1 MEMLKDNKTKT
12 FDTRQFGICA
22 LIIGVTLISFP
33 TNELTYLI
41 VRFIQALELLI
52 FAVLFI
58 PRVQQVIKVD
68 KFNLYV
74 HLWWLFYISN
84 TILHSSGIGITPVFT
99 WLNVAI
105 FVLLGTTYWEKDI
118 RSGLKILVIIFS
130 FLIYLNAILLIFFP
144 DGLWEDTE
152 WIGRGSPVRYL
163 FGNQNQ
169 TGLVSILAIATQCI
183 YSFAYKKGRFN
194 LFLLLVVSWLVAQFH
209 SSMTPTIGIA
219 MMTLYILLNKMFKR
233 TGVWFVVFSVIYF
246 ALFMLI
252 VWYGSEIDGVKWATR
267 FVEGTLNKDTTFS
280 RRTIIWENAVKLI
293 KREPLMGYGIRTVDW
308 NDNHLEGS
316 GAHNLW
322 VMLLLNSGVVGC
334 FSFIFIMIIAVRNAL
349 TVKSPATTTAVISLC
364 VLFTMSFFEAY
375 NVVYVFLFLM
385 IVYYS
390 AKIPIQLEE
399 TQEKEAIEEKEIIDQ
414 TQSI

>member
-1 MEMLKDNKTKT
+1 MEMLKDDKTKT

-52 FAVLFI
+52 FAVLLI
-58 PRVQQVIKVD
+58 PRVQQVIRVD

-169 TGLVSILAIATQCI
+169 TGLVSILAIAIQCI

-194 LFLLLVVSWLVAQFH
+194 L
-209 SSMTPTIGIA
+209 
-219 MMTLYILLNKMFKR
+219 
-233 TGVWFVVFSVIYF
+233 
-246 ALFMLI
+246 
-252 VWYGSEIDGVKWATR
+252 
-267 FVEGTLNKDTTFS
+267 
-280 RRTIIWENAVKLI
+280 
-293 KREPLMGYGIRTVDW
+293 
-308 NDNHLEGS
+308 
-316 GAHNLW
+316 
-322 VMLLLNSGVVGC
+322 
-334 FSFIFIMIIAVRNAL
+334 
-349 TVKSPATTTAVISLC
+349 
-364 VLFTMSFFEAY
+364 
-375 NVVYVFLFLM
+375 
-385 IVYYS
+385 
-390 AKIPIQLEE
+390 
-399 TQEKEAIEEKEIIDQ
+399 
-414 TQSI
+414 

>member
-1 MEMLKDNKTKT
+1 MEMLKDNKTKA
-12 FDTRQFGICA
+12 FDARQFGICA
-22 LIIGVTLISFP
+22 IIIGVTLISFP
-33 TNELTYLI
+33 SNSVTYLI

-52 FAVLFI
+52 FAVLFV

-84 TILHSSGIGITPVFT
+84 TILHATDVGITPVFT

-105 FVLLGTTYWEKDI
+105 FVLLGTTYWQEDI
-118 RSGLKILVIIFS
+118 RGGLKILAIIFT
-130 FLIYLNAILLIFFP
+130 FLTYLNAILLIFFP
-144 DGLWEDTE
+144 DGLWEDPE

-169 TGLVSILAIATQCI
+169 TGLVCMLAISIQCI
-183 YSFAYKKGRFN
+183 YTFAYKKGRFN
-194 LFLLLVVSWLVAQFH
+194 LFLLLVVSMLVARFH
-209 SSMTPTIGIA
+209 NSMTPAIGIV
-219 MMTLYILLNKMFKR
+219 MMTLYILLNRMFKR
-233 TGVWFVVFSVIYF
+233 TGAWFVVFSVIYF
-246 ALFMLI
+246 TLFMLI

-280 RRTIIWENAVKLI
+280 KRTIIWENAVKLI
-293 KREPLMGYGIRTVDW
+293 KREPMFGYGIRPVEW

-322 VMLLLNSGVVGC
+322 VMLLLNSGIVGC
-334 FSFIFIMIIAVRNAL
+334 FSFILIIIAAVRNAL
-349 TVKSPATTTAVISLC
+349 TVKSKVTTTAVISLC
-364 VLFTMSFFEAY
+364 IMLVMSFFEAY
-375 NVVYVFLFLM
+375 NIVYIFLFLM

-390 AKIPIQLEE
+390 AKIPE
-399 TQEKEAIEEKEIIDQ
+399 
-414 TQSI
+414 QSSTV

>member
-1 MEMLKDNKTKT
+1 MEMLKDNKTKA
-12 FDTRQFGICA
+12 FDTRQAGICA
-22 LIIGVTLISFP
+22 IIIGVTLIAFP
-33 TNELTYLI
+33 SNSMTYLI

-52 FAVLFI
+52 FAVLFV

-84 TILHSSGIGITPVFT
+84 TILHSTGVGITPIFT

-105 FVLLGTTYWEKDI
+105 FVLLGTTYWQDDI
-118 RSGLKILVIIFS
+118 RGGLKTLAIIFT
-130 FLIYLNAILLIFFP
+130 FLTYLNAILLIFFP
-144 DGLWEDTE
+144 DGLWEDPE

-169 TGLVSILAIATQCI
+169 TGLVCILAISIQCI
-183 YSFAYKKGRFN
+183 YTFAYKKGRFN
-194 LFLLLVVSWLVAQFH
+194 LLLLLVVSMLVAQFH
-209 SSMTPTIGIA
+209 NSMTPAIGIV
-219 MMTLYILLNKMFKR
+219 MMALYILLNRMFKR
-233 TGVWFVVFSVIYF
+233 TGVWFIVFSVIYF
-246 ALFMLI
+246 ILFMLI

-280 RRTIIWENAVKLI
+280 KRTIIWENAVKLI
-293 KREPLMGYGIRTVDW
+293 KREPMFGYGIRPVEW

-322 VMLLLNSGVVGC
+322 VMLLLNSGLVGC
-334 FSFIFIMIIAVRNAL
+334 CSFILIIIAAVRNAL
-349 TVKSPATTTAVISLC
+349 SVKSKASTTAVISLC
-364 VLFTMSFFEAY
+364 VLLVMSFFEAY
-375 NVVYVFLFLM
+375 NIVYIFLFLM

-390 AKIPIQLEE
+390 AKIQEQL
-399 TQEKEAIEEKEIIDQ
+399 TVD
-414 TQSI
+414 S

>member
-1 MEMLKDNKTKT
+1 MEMLKDNKTKA

-22 LIIGVTLISFP
+22 IIIGVTLISFP
-33 TNELTYLI
+33 SNSVTYLI

-52 FAVLFI
+52 FAVLFV

-84 TILHSSGIGITPVFT
+84 TILHATDVGITPVFT

-105 FVLLGTTYWEKDI
+105 FVLLGTTYWQEDI
-118 RSGLKILVIIFS
+118 RGGLKALAIIFT
-130 FLIYLNAILLIFFP
+130 FLTYLNAILLIFFP
-144 DGLWEDTE
+144 DGLWEDPE

-169 TGLVSILAIATQCI
+169 TGLVCMLAISIQCI
-183 YSFAYKKGRFN
+183 YTFAYKKGRFN
-194 LFLLLVVSWLVAQFH
+194 LFLLLVVSILVARFH
-209 SSMTPTIGIA
+209 NSMTPAVGIV
-219 MMTLYILLNKMFKR
+219 MMTLYIPLNRMFKR

-293 KREPLMGYGIRTVDW
+293 KREPLVGYGIRTVEW

-322 VMLLLNSGVVGC
+322 VMLLLNSGIVGC
-334 FSFIFIMIIAVRNAL
+334 CSFILIIIAAVRNAL
-349 TVKSPATTTAVISLC
+349 TVKSKATITAVISLC
-364 VLFTMSFFEAY
+364 IMLVMSFFEAY
-375 NVVYVFLFLM
+375 NIVYIFLFLM

-390 AKIPIQLEE
+390 AKIPE
-399 TQEKEAIEEKEIIDQ
+399 
-414 TQSI
+414 QSSTV